1 MVNRPILIVAVA
13 GVALLSGCERRE
25 PPDQVFAQCRIMM
38 AEATHT
44 PNLNDV
50 DWSSLDTCM
59 ESKGYTLDTSLA
71 DCGKLNGP
79 AALAKCYRP
88 ISN

>member
-1 MVNRPILIVAVA
+1 MERRLILAIA
-13 GVALLSGCERRE
+13 GLTILSGCQRHE
-25 PPDQVFAQCRIMM
+25 PTDQVFAQCRILM
-38 AEATHT
+38 AQVTHT

-59 ESKGYTLDTSLA
+59 ESKGYTLDTSLS

-88 ISN
+88 NSN

>member
-1 MVNRPILIVAVA
+1 MA
-13 GVALLSGCERRE
+13 
-25 PPDQVFAQCRIMM
+25 QV
-38 AEATHT
+38 THT

-59 ESKGYTLDTSLA
+59 ESKGYTLDTSLS

-88 ISN
+88 NSN